1 MTRVEATISSHL
13 RGLRKLWRRI
23 RQCKL
28 FQGRTIKIMRSV
40 KEIKM
45 LFLNQNYCEFLK
57 PKVGLNIL
65 PMLRVCHS
73 RSFLFT
79 LALKTKTCVMPLLV
93 PALSKFSPS
102 PIKFMV
108 PYKLP
113 MGSWSGVG
121 ASPIT
126 YRIWWEIVLWIWGMS
141 KALTFRVESHSW
153 QGLHWESIG

>member
-1 MTRVEATISSHL
+1 MKYKRVERGLSEAAILPHVCWFIPLEMLGSVILNFNLTRVEATISSHL

-45 LFLNQNYCEFLK
+45 LFINQNYCEFLK
-57 PKVGLNIL
+57 PEVGLNIL

-113 MGSWSGVG
+113 MGS
-121 ASPIT
+121 
-126 YRIWWEIVLWIWGMS
+126 
-141 KALTFRVESHSW
+141 
-153 QGLHWESIG
+153 